1 MARNIGN
8 VVASINDLVSE
19 LGLEKIAT
27 SERSEKDTTH
37 PAKQEGE
44 GSNIQPATEGARS
57 AENDSDVKD
66 EVAGQS
72 IAEATPADA
81 NKEPGKS
88 NAANITTA
96 TMVGDDPK
104 VEKGYVTSVTD
115 PGTTSAAKLDSKTA
129 EELSKCA
136 SDILVEVQ
144 AVEEGSV
151 KDVVEAREKIAS
163 MLGAEE
169 GKKDEVVDNSLQEYI
184 TGYVKSAALVGEL
197 TADMLDGM
205 AAGMAE
211 GEAEKE
217 AEGEEM
223 LEAGGGEM
231 PPEGAM
237 PEEGMPPAEDDGE
250 DLGIDDEAAALAQ
263 AAAEIAAE
271 LGVSPE
277 DVLDAAAAELE
288 GGAGEGGVEEE
299 MDEMPPEAAPAAP
312 EGLPPEM
319 MEVAANHQAILEEK
333 AEKYDELIAKQ
344 AVYEAED
351 RQAEIVTTSVNSALS
366 EFMKDRVEKK

>member
-1 MARNIGN
+1 MGRSIGN
-8 VVASINDLVSE
+8 VVNSINDLVSE
-19 LGLEKIAT
+19 LGLEKIAV
-27 SERSEKDTTH
+27 SERSEQDTSH
-37 PAKQEGE
+37 PAKQDGE
-44 GSNIQPATEGARS
+44 SKSNIQPATEGARS
-57 AENDSDVKD
+57 TENTEDVKD

-72 IAEATPADA
+72 ISEAKPADA
-81 NKEPGKS
+81 NKDPGKS
-88 NAANITTA
+88 NTANITTA

-104 VEKGYVTSVTD
+104 VEKGYVTEVTD

-136 SDILVEVQ
+136 SDILAE
-144 AVEEGSV
+144 AVTIEEGTV
-151 KDVVEAREKIAS
+151 QDAEEAREKIAS
-163 MLGAEE
+163 ILGVEE
-169 GKKDEVVDNSLQEYI
+169 DKKEAAVDSSVQEYV

-211 GEAEKE
+211 GTAEKT

-223 LEAGGGEM
+223 PMGEEEMAAAEGEAE
-231 PPEGAM
+231 
-237 PEEGMPPAEDDGE
+237 GE

-288 GGAGEGGVEEE
+288 GVEGAGAEEE
-299 MDEMPPEAAPAAP
+299 MGEIPPEAMGAEAGMPA
-312 EGLPPEM
+312 GIPPEM
-319 MEVAANHQAILEEK
+319 MEVAASDIAVLKEK
-333 AEKYDELIAKQ
+333 AAKLDELEAKQ
-344 AVYEAED
+344 AQDAAD
-351 RQAEIVTTSVNSALS
+351 AKQAELVTNSVKGALAQYMAEKS
-366 EFMKDRVEKK
+366 E